1 MEKGTLKDWHQ
12 ADIIAGLRK
21 KRTTLAEVSRRA
33 GLGSSTLANAL
44 ARPWPKGEM
53 LIARALGVHPWVI
66 WPSRYFD
73 EECRL
78 IRRNIIAPR
87 KKAAVKTE

>member
-1 MEKGTLKDWHQ
+1 MKMENDWHP
-12 ADIIAGLRK
+12 ADIIAALRK
-21 KRTTLAEVSRRA
+21 KKSSLAAVSRQA

-53 LIARALGVHPWVI
+53 IIAQALDVHPSVI

-73 EECRL
+73 ENLEMITRTV
-78 IRRNIIAPR
+78 RPVRN
-87 KKAAVKTE
+87 KTV